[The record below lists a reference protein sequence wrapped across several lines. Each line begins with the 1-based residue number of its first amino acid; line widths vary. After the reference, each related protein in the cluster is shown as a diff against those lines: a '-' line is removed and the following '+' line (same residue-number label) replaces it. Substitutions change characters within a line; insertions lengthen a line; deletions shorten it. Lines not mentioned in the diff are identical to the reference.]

1 VATNNS
7 PADALG
13 FIKYEK
19 DLGRVVMT
27 NPCAGLEPGLLR
39 LGQTTKQG
47 KDQLAGCHGE
57 GLKLAAMVMSRE
69 KYRVGI
75 ETNNARWTFY
85 LGNTSRF
92 CCIISPS
99 RKAIP
104 RRKPDPARDMANFVS
119 RIWRDVT
126 VVIGPNRKS
135 RSQGVSV
142 EQFKKWLKVS
152 LEIHGFSR
160 PESVI
165 ETDHGDLIFDPRF
178 RGKVFLKGLLLPSCL
193 GEARPFRLGYNFLNG
208 GVNRDRQRLVSRRQE
223 ADLVRKIWESAI
235 RKHEE
240 LVLPIYVS
248 LLREFPRAPDIE
260 LADRLLESSTRVL
273 IWNYLLK
280 EADGRKFYFCQRTG
294 SQVGAGFLVSH
305 VALV

>member
-1 VATNNS
+1 
-7 PADALG
+7 
-13 FIKYEK
+13 
-19 DLGRVVMT
+19 
-27 NPCAGLEPGLLR
+27 
-39 LGQTTKQG
+39 
-47 KDQLAGCHGE
+47 
-57 GLKLAAMVMSRE
+57 MVMSRE

-142 EQFKKWLKVS
+142 EQFKKWLEVS

-208 GVNRDRQRLVSRRQE
+208 GVSRDWQRLVSRRQE

-235 RKHEE
+235 RKHEK
-240 LVLPIYVS
+240 LVLPIYVT
-248 LLREFPRAPDIE
+248 LLREFPCAPDTE
-260 LADRLLESSTRVL
+260 FAD
-273 IWNYLLK
+273 
-280 EADGRKFYFCQRTG
+280 
-294 SQVGAGFLVSH
+294 
-305 VALV
+305 